1 MMTTVAFENIG
12 NEIFDLL
19 MTVVV
24 NFMQASEAS
33 QKIPQQLVQSVS
45 LEMILNNMKTM
56 KTSEVDRQVL
66 FLQLLIELLKDCRDW
81 RWH

>member
-24 NFMQASEAS
+24 NFMRASEAS